1 MNIEFQNFLFVLNK
15 IDLVDDPEEAEQACR
30 NYFVQRLDSNTFNI
44 NFNVFVKINLF
55 QLKNEINMDKY
66 FRYFFRYYFNKYISE
81 FKKFKS

>member
-44 NFNVFVKINLF
+44 IILMFL
-55 QLKNEINMDKY
+55 
-66 FRYFFRYYFNKYISE
+66 
-81 FKKFKS
+81 